1 MAHNYPMTRKS
12 PGPRYW
18 TPDRVQQLRDLA
30 AQGLTSW
37 AIAETMGMTVWAVR
51 SAAYRNQIPV
61 WGLQAGY
68 QRKVAGNRFYEA
80 RKALAMSLAEAAEAL
95 ETTEQTVRS
104 WEHGRRLPRSRYLKT
119 KIREVY
125 GIEV

>member
-1 MAHNYPMTRKS
+1 MKHKYPMTRKS
-12 PGPRYW
+12 PGPRHW
-18 TPDRVQQLRDLA
+18 TPEKLARLRDLA
-30 AQGLTSW
+30 AQGLMSSE
-37 AIAETMGMTVWAVR
+37 IAEAMGTTVWSVR
-51 SAAYRNQIPV
+51 NTAHRYQVPI

-68 QRKVAGNRFYEA
+68 RRKVAGNRFYEA

-104 WEHGRRLPRSRYLKT
+104 WEHGRRLPRSHYLKA
-119 KIREVY
+119 KIREIY